1 MVYKVLGNGLVCPEL
16 KRNNR
21 VCSHAVQNNKLF
33 LLSTILMINEL
44 L

>member
-16 KRNNR
+16 KRNDR
-21 VCSHAVQNNKLF
+21 VCSHAVQNKLF
-33 LLSTILMINEL
+33 LLSTLLMINEL